1 MIRGIS
7 RRASLVAFVFVLV
20 SALAYA
26 RGVPENPAPVQD
38 PQTPNTSTEYPMEV
52 TDALGATVV
61 LEEKPESLV
70 SLSLFSDEVL
80 IGLGTQDHFLGASQL
95 AVDPVYSNVAEAASS
110 IGTNIEFNVE
120 QIISLFPDIVFV
132 ADWSDAD
139 RVSQLREAGIPV
151 YRTRTSFTVPDIQ
164 QEIRTLARIMG
175 ETESAEAMISEMD
188 SRIAELEATVSAIPE
203 EERLSGI
210 EYNTWGTSSGVNST
224 WNEVLRLAGVHNAA
238 AEFEQDEFGMV
249 PMSKELIVDLDPDI
263 IFLPG
268 FIWGEDDAAQAFAD
282 QVVNDPALEGL
293 EAIESGRVYM
303 IPEHLKGTYSQFI
316 VDAAEHLARLVYP
329 DYF

>member
-7 RRASLVAFVFVLV
+7 RRVSLVAFVFVLV
-20 SALAYA
+20 SSLAYA
-26 RGVPENPAPVQD
+26 RGVPENPAPVQE

-139 RVSQLREAGIPV
+139 RVAQLREAGIPV

-175 ETESAEAMISEMD
+175 EPEAAESMISEME

-203 EERLSGI
+203 DQRLSGI

-282 QVVNDPALEGL
+282 QVMNDPALEGL

-316 VDAAEHLARLVYP
+316 VDAAEHLAQLVYP